1 MSRYVENNL
10 NIKRLK
16 RSKKIGGC
24 IWFKFDMYH
33 VISTIVGT
41 LCTSSLYL
49 SLLCLL
55 DRLKR
60 NTLRFVNRNDAADQD
75 DRSVHF
81 ALAACIVQDCSR
93 SLGWHRLLLIRNH
106 ETRHRACMHA
116 RTYRRRGPGHAS
128 HACGE

>member
-1 MSRYVENNL
+1 
-10 NIKRLK
+10 
-16 RSKKIGGC
+16 
-24 IWFKFDMYH
+24 MYH

-116 RTYRRRGPGHAS
+116 RTYRRRGPADQDMHRMHAASKRGKSDFPAPTGCNQTHAS
-128 HACGE
+128 AAACGRH